1 MLPVPAGESSKRPG
15 SRNNIVSSGGGNGGA
30 APVWEGSAGRGSPKA
45 DLATSAT
52 PTRNVPAAAA
62 QQMRSPIVKTHQPY
76 REVPLFMFG
85 VESELEGYAGVN
97 MENLVTVKAAY
108 KADIARTSGPSA
120 AGVSSSFFRRSTQR
134 SPIAAL
140 DGSDSQVGPIGRLCG
155 TAVASAALQGTI
167 NSSGSNMAAAPVG
180 VVAATCTAPARTGLN
195 NKRMV
200 SLDVTARAGGY
211 GALTG
216 AEMHRCPAAFQLVE
230 KEEKHLNYTGVELLQ
245 SEINLGDTAERS
257 RRLKQRQRQVQY
269 GKETAGYSNYL
280 RAVPS
285 RCDREFR
292 NPMHPMTPRP
302 EYDCSKRTFDRYLN
316 MWRRQLHL
324 WDEYDPNNLEPQ
336 YVRIGIP
343 TLRSLGLEP
352 SPSTPEFHQ
361 NPTLSFTPMNAQGLA
376 SMCTPVMPRHIRRDV
391 SISMGSYQRSAGYQQ
406 GAGGAVAA
414 VAAGAPSASSG
425 VPPHARP
432 LSGCGGGSWSITNT
446 PHTPY
451 HGSTHSTSSYQPP
464 LLSVLAQPT
473 IYSPHWGDSSRQS
486 SPNPHAGQRNSGYV
500 YHNLGGGVAPTTTAA
515 GGGGA
520 GGGGAAPP
528 AGPGN
533 AVYWEGGGVY
543 HGNTNNNTGYA
554 YHGYSSPYG
563 GHRYTPHTTSNHYYP
578 YYAGNATGGGA
589 GGGGGG
595 GNLSSPPPLCSGQE
609 VWGNPPRQMHQ

>member
-1 MLPVPAGESSKRPG
+1 MV
-15 SRNNIVSSGGGNGGA
+15 GGGVGNAGA
-30 APVWEGSAGRGSPKA
+30 APVWGGSVGRGSPKA
-45 DLATSAT
+45 DFATSTT
-52 PTRNVPAAAA
+52 PTHDVPALAAAAA

-76 REVPLFMFG
+76 SGVPLSMFG

-97 MENLVTVKAAY
+97 MDNLVTVKAAY
-108 KADIARTSGPSA
+108 KIGIARTSGPSA
-120 AGVSSSFFRRSTQR
+120 AGVSSSLHRRSSQR

-140 DGSDSQVGPIGRLCG
+140 DGSVLQVGPIGGLSG
-155 TAVASAALQGTI
+155 TAVASAALQGTL
-167 NSSGSNMAAAPVG
+167 NSNGSGVAAAPVT
-180 VVAATCTAPARTGLN
+180 VAASTRTVTARAGLN

-200 SLDVTARAGGY
+200 SMDVTGRSGGD

-216 AEMHRCPAAFQLVE
+216 AEVYRCPAAFRIVE
-230 KEEKHLNYTGVELLQ
+230 AEEKHLNYTGVELPQ
-245 SEINLGDTAERS
+245 SEINLGETAERS

-269 GKETAGYSNYL
+269 GKETVGYSNYL

-316 MWRRQLHL
+316 IWRRQLHL
-324 WDEYDPNNLEPQ
+324 WDDYDPNNLEPQ

-343 TLRSLGLEP
+343 TLRGLGLELP
-352 SPSTPEFHQ
+352 PSTPECQ
-361 NPTLSFTPMNAQGLA
+361 QTAMLSFTPMNAQGGA
-376 SMCTPVMPRHIRRDV
+376 AMCTPVMLRHIRRDV
-391 SISMGSYQRSAGYQQ
+391 SISMGSYQRPTGHQQ
-406 GAGGAVAA
+406 GGGGAVSAA
-414 VAAGAPSASSG
+414 AAAAGGTSASSG

-486 SPNPHAGQRNSGYV
+486 SPNPLAGQRNSGYA
-500 YHNLGGGVAPTTTAA
+500 YHNLASGLAPTTTAA
-515 GGGGA
+515 AAGGGSTAPPTAPGNAAYWEGGA
-520 GGGGAAPP
+520 GGGG
-528 AGPGN
+528 
-533 AVYWEGGGVY
+533 GGVY
-543 HGNTNNNTGYA
+543 HGGASNTAGYA

-563 GHRYTPHTTSNHYYP
+563 GHRYTPHSTPNHYRT
-578 YYAGNATGGGA
+578 YYAGNAV
-589 GGGGGG
+589 GGG
-595 GNLSSPPPLCSGQE
+595 GNGGNMPSPLPLCAGQE
-609 VWGNPPRQMHQ
+609 VWGNPPRHMHQ